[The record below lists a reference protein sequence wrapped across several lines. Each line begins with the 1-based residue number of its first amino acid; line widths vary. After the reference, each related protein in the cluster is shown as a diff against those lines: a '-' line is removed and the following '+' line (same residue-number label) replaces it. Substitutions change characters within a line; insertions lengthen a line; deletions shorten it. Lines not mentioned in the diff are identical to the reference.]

1 MRFAIRGARG
11 FTVVEMILVVAIIGI
26 LAAIATLS
34 LTSFLQTQR
43 LRDATYQLVSSLTYA
58 RSEALLRNGE
68 IFVAPSS
75 DWSSGWDVKLDST
88 TVLKTQVMPSGMSI
102 SCPKMADMVTN
113 NPGATC
119 STEVRY
125 ARDGRLVS
133 AVTPFQLSIS
143 GDTTLTPRCVIV
155 STSGRPK
162 IQLGSC

>member
-1 MRFAIRGARG
+1 MRVIAKRARG
-11 FTVVEMILVVAIIGI
+11 FTVVEMMLVIAIIGI

-68 IFVAPSS
+68 IFAAPSS
-75 DWSSGWDVKLDST
+75 DWSSGWDVKVDST
-88 TVLKTQVMPSGMSI
+88 TVLKTQSMPSGMSI
-102 SCPKMADMVTN
+102 TCPKQADMVTA

-125 ARDGRLVS
+125 GRDGRLVS
-133 AVTPFQLSIS
+133 AVLPFELSIS
-143 GDTTLTPRCVIV
+143 GNTTLTPRCVIV